1 LSGICR
7 KTESPYHEAVFGI
20 DLGLEMGE
28 ERDMQVHTAVS
39 PWWAALTVWGIVNA
53 VNLLQAAGFVSRV
66 LTGSMEVN
74 HLLGRVMIG
83 LAIPA
88 VVTLVAFARAGAG
101 WRYWIGPGVYVAFV
115 ALMIA
120 VEYVWPVEF
129 RSPMRYDILVPY
141 LVLFFGAI
149 LWMGLP
155 MFRMNRPLWLV
166 TVGTTVLL
174 LGSMAFAM
182 SKGVG

>member
-1 LSGICR
+1 MTVR
-7 KTESPYHEAVFGI
+7 
-20 DLGLEMGE
+20 
-28 ERDMQVHTAVS
+28 
-39 PWWAALTVWGIVNA
+39 PWWAALVVWGVVNA
-53 VNLLQAAGFVSRV
+53 VNVLQAVGFLSRV
-66 LTGSMEVN
+66 PTGSLAVN

-88 VVTLVAFARAGAG
+88 TVALVAFARAGAG
-101 WRYWIGPGVYVAFV
+101 VRHWIGPGVYLAFV

-141 LVLFFGAI
+141 LVLFFGSI
-149 LWMGLP
+149 LLMGLP

-166 TVGTTVLL
+166 TVGTTILL
-174 LGSMAFAM
+174 LGSMGFAM